1 MDNTLAYIDQGSFLG
16 LRALGRGPIDQ
27 AVWIYER
34 PVDLDG
40 LLRLRRNLALGLL
53 GRRIERS
60 PLPFG
65 RHRWVAD
72 RDLQYLDM
80 SARECR
86 RGAVWSWA
94 DDCMRAPID
103 PEHGPGWRLAVQPL
117 SDGGSAV
124 SLVTSHSIVDG
135 LGLITAVVDAVNG
148 VDRQLGYPPPRSRT
162 RRRALLEDTGAAL
175 AGVPGIARAVV
186 AAVRV
191 ARAERGDLATSVR
204 ATGESS
210 AGDDRPLL
218 PPAVVAFVD
227 TAQWDACAHRLG
239 GTSNSLFSAV
249 AARLGH
255 RLGRV
260 DEHGLAYLSWPVS
273 ERTEGDTRAN
283 ALVEANMSVDPEQVL
298 TDLSA
303 LRSATKR
310 ALSESA
316 ETSVRMT
323 GPLPLTPLT
332 PPAVL
337 RRLEGM
343 VLAVNNPIACSN
355 MGELDPAFG
364 RPDGTDADFTVIRGL
379 EPQITSRVLHRLGG
393 QLLLAGCRLRGR
405 VSVAV
410 GSWSPTRS
418 NSKEDLRDAVVA
430 TLADFGLTGQ
440 VEGPAA

>member
-27 AVWIYER
+27 AVWIYDR

-40 LLRLRRNLALGLL
+40 LLRFRRNLGNGLL

-72 RDLQYLDM
+72 PAPQSLDM
-80 SARECR
+80 SSRECR
-86 RGAVWSWA
+86 RSELWSWA

-103 PEHGPGWRLAVQPL
+103 PEHGPSWRLAVQPF
-117 SDGGSAV
+117 SDGGAAV

-135 LGLITAVVDAVNG
+135 LGLVNSVVDAVNG
-148 VDRQLGYPPPRSRT
+148 VDRRLSYPAPNSRT
-162 RRRALLEDTGAAL
+162 LGRALAQDARQILRS
-175 AGVPGIARAVV
+175 VPSMGRAVV
-186 AAVRV
+186 ASIKV
-191 ARAERGDLATSVR
+191 ARAESGDLATSFR
-204 ATGESS
+204 S
-210 AGDDRPLL
+210 AGDAVGGDDRPML
-218 PPAVVAFVD
+218 PPSVVAFVD
-227 TAQWDACAHRLG
+227 TEQWDACARRLG
-239 GTSNSLFSAV
+239 GTSNSLFSGV
-249 AARLGH
+249 AARVGH

-260 DEHGLAYLSWPVS
+260 DRDGLAYLSWPVS

-283 ALVEANMSVDPEQVL
+283 ALVEANMSVDPEQVV

-303 LRSATKR
+303 LRAATKK

-316 ETSVRMT
+316 VNSVRMT
-323 GPLPLTPLT
+323 GPLPLTPVT
-332 PPAVL
+332 PQVML

-343 VLAVNNPIACSN
+343 VLAVNSPIACSN

-364 RPDGTDADFTVIRGL
+364 RPDGTDADYVVIRGL
-379 EPQITSRVLHRLGG
+379 EPQITSRVLNRIGG
-393 QLLLAGCRLRGR
+393 QLLLAGCRTRGR
-405 VSVAV
+405 MAVAV
-410 GSWSPTRS
+410 GSWTVGRT
-418 NSKEDLRDAVVA
+418 NSKEALRDVVVDA
-430 TLADFGLTGQ
+430 LADFGLTGT